1 MTDNRPYVKL
11 EFTGDTLTQSQYASN
26 PLGGTNIIIDY
37 GDGTTVNYNGNFS
50 HNYSA
55 SGDYTIRIY
64 GVTNLNDYCFRDCS
78 GLTSVV
84 IPDSVT
90 SLGTNCFWDCSG
102 LTSVVIPDSVTSL
115 GTGCFGHCSGLTS
128 VRLNWTSTNDIITYA
143 PDWFTNASSN
153 LEFIIPQNTASL
165 YETKS
170 YPTSKLY
177 ELPPLTSPSLS
188 IGGKT
193 VKALSLLGKK
203 VKSLTRVSDGTVLYQ
218 IPLWLE
224 AEPNILQTEDTSDV
238 YAHLCSGRGHIIHFF
253 EKLTPVFRLTA
264 EPPIIGVGEA
274 TDIYSTVKDSDGS
287 RVVGEPVYFFTDKVL
302 NALSVSSDKDVLSYA
317 DGEKAVLTAKL
328 TGESVEGKSV
338 VFKKGS
344 TVLATETTDSSGE
357 ATYEY
362 SSQGVGDVT
371 ITVECMNLQ
380 ETYAIEDCLN
390 YDSLTSDSGK
400 WTIPTGVTSQ
410 YSDNGWKVSANAYK
424 QIKLTDKLTAPCTVE
439 FTLVDYN
446 SDWNDSAAVIVF
458 QYSNGETTPNQQVL
472 SGGYRTN
479 NYFSALGTNIG
490 HAIVKGAKY
499 KIEYGQSTMKVYEN
513 NTQLASTSNNV
524 GLPTKFELHVGTGGN
539 RWVKIKDVKVKPL

>member
-317 DGEKAVLTAKL
+317 DGEKAVITATL
-328 TGESVEGKSV
+328 TGETVEGKTV
-338 VFKKGS
+338 TFKKGS
-344 TVLATETTDSSGE
+344 TVLATETTDSNGE

-362 SSQGVGDVT
+362 TSTGAGDVT
-371 ITVECMNLQ
+371 ITVECMSLQ
-380 ETYAIEDCLN
+380 ETYSIEDCLKYWETLSIQGDTIVN
-390 YDSLTSDSGK
+390 YSLPSNFEVDFTIYSTNPTTDPSVAFLRFNSSSGVWCGKGSSTSRAVYSIGGTTFSQITNVNTDYNF
-400 WTIPTGVTSQ
+400 TLTYENGVATVTDGTNTETSSQ
-410 YSDNGWKVSANAYK
+410 TLTKLYLFASKGGSQLKN
-424 QIKLTDKLTAPCTVE
+424 IKL
-439 FTLVDYN
+439 
-446 SDWNDSAAVIVF
+446 
-458 QYSNGETTPNQQVL
+458 
-472 SGGYRTN
+472 
-479 NYFSALGTNIG
+479 
-490 HAIVKGAKY
+490 
-499 KIEYGQSTMKVYEN
+499 
-513 NTQLASTSNNV
+513 
-524 GLPTKFELHVGTGGN
+524 
-539 RWVKIKDVKVKPL
+539 KPL